1 MNHSLGE
8 PVVKTS
14 ITYVAMDVH
23 KKQHEVAVMYGDS
36 GELQRFTVAN
46 TEKELAKM
54 IKRLRRQSSNEIH
67 ACYEAGV
74 CGFVLKRRMEKLG
87 CQCQVIAPSLVL
99 RKPGDRVKTDRRDA
113 KKLLTQLIAGQL
125 TEVYTPDPAREAD
138 RELTRCRES
147 AQVQL
152 KRVRQQ
158 LNSFL
163 VRHGYIYQEGDLWT
177 GKHERWLNALVFDVP
192 RLQTVFEEYR
202 SEVQHGVQRLASLDK
217 QVEQL
222 AQSQPYKAAVGVL
235 RCFRG
240 IDTLTAITVLTEI
253 FEFGR
258 FESPRAL
265 MAYLGVTPSEESS
278 GERRRPGGI
287 TKTGNHR
294 VRRILTETAWHYLH
308 PHQVSKALAA
318 RRQDQPA
325 WAVDLADRAAVRLHR
340 RYRHLIERGK
350 AAHVAIIAIVR
361 ELVGF
366 LWAMLRQLHPQ
377 TPSQQS

>member
-1 MNHSLGE
+1 M
-8 PVVKTS
+8 VKQ
-14 ITYVAMDVH
+14 I
-23 KKQHEVAVMYGDS
+23 
-36 GELQRFTVAN
+36 
-46 TEKELAKM
+46 
-54 IKRLRRQSSNEIH
+54 RRQGSDEIH
-67 ACYEAGV
+67 MCYEAGV
-74 CGFVLKRRMEKLG
+74 CGFVLKRQMEKLG
-87 CQCQVIAPSLVL
+87 CVCQVIAPSLVL

-113 KKLLTQLIAGQL
+113 NKLLPQLIAGQL
-125 TEVYTPDPAREAD
+125 TEVYAPDPTQEAD

-147 AQVQL
+147 AQVHL
-152 KRVRQQ
+152 KRARRQ

-163 VRHGYIYQEGDLWT
+163 VRHGYLYREGELWT
-177 GKHERWLNALVFDVP
+177 GKHQQWLNALQFDVP
-192 RLQTVFEEYR
+192 RLRTVFEEYR
-202 SEVQHGVQRLASLDK
+202 SEVRHCVQRLASLDK
-217 QVEQL
+217 QLEQL
-222 AQSQPYKAAVGVL
+222 AQSQPYRAAVGVL
-235 RCFRG
+235 RCLRG

-294 VRRILTETAWHYLH
+294 VRRILTETAWHYRH

-318 RRQDQPA
+318 RRKDQPA
-325 WAVDLADRAAVRLHR
+325 WAIDLADRAAVRLCR

-350 AAHVAIIAIVR
+350 AAHVAIIAVVR

-366 LWAMLRQLHPQ
+366 LWAMLRQLH
-377 TPSQQS
+377 QSMQSLST